1 MAMATQKR
9 QELVKQFQQHDSDSG
24 SPQVQVAILTARI
37 REMTEHLRTHKHDF
51 ASRRGLLLMVGRRGR
66 LLKYLARIDREAYQA
81 LIKRLGLR
89 K

>member
-37 REMTEHLRTHKHDF
+37 KEMTEHLRIHKHDF
-51 ASRRGLLLMVGRRGR
+51 ASRRGLLLMVGRRSR